1 MVLSTM
7 SFSVFAEEAV
17 TVTTADELTSTMLA
31 GGEVVLGSDINV
43 AKQLEISEGAEV
55 IFYLAGHIVFASI
68 FLAPIG
74 LWWIKVKA
82 REAEELLER
91 APGILE
97 VNPLEQK
104 KDSME
109 VSTNEDKEK
118 KEENS
123 LP

>member
-1 MVLSTM
+1 M

-55 IFYLAGHIVFASI
+55 ILDLAGHIVFASI

-74 LWWIKVKA
+74 LGWIKMKA
-82 REAEELLER
+82 KEEKELLER

-97 VNPLEQK
+97 INPLEQK
-104 KDSME
+104 RDNTE
-109 VSTNEDKEK
+109 VFTNENKEK